1 MASRRK
7 RFRER
12 LLDWAIRVTTC
23 ALVLAVVLIG
33 LQVFSNVIASKFN
46 ESDKPVADV
55 PVETQKVEPESETEP
70 EETHQF
76 TVCIDPGHG
85 GKDIG
90 CDSDGRIEKD
100 DVLKLGLAIQKYLE
114 AQDVKVVMTRDDDT
128 FLKLSAR
135 CRVGNEAD
143 ADYFFSI
150 HRNKGP
156 GNGVE
161 SWIYSQADEET
172 KTLADKVMKSI
183 NNVGISRDRGVKY
196 GTNEGENSN
205 YYVNA
210 NSNSP
215 SMVLEMGF
223 VNVAEDNKLFDNKLD
238 QYAKAIGDA
247 IIATYQQYHADGSM
261 NRPAKDAATAVD
273 SDDAED
279 EN

>member
-1 MASRRK
+1 MRAT
-7 RFRER
+7 
-12 LLDWAIRVTTC
+12 AC

-33 LQVFSNVIASKFN
+33 LQIFSNYVASNFN

-55 PVETQKVEPESETEP
+55 PVETQMIEPESETEVD
-70 EETHQF
+70 THKF

-114 AQDVKVVMTRDDDT
+114 EQDVKVVMTRDDDT

-135 CRVGNEAD
+135 CRVGNEAN

-161 SWIYSQADEET
+161 SWLYSQADEET
-172 KTLADKVMKSI
+172 RTLADKVMKAI
-183 NNVGISRDRGVKY
+183 NNVGISRDRGIKY
-196 GTNEGENSN
+196 GTNEGEDSN
-205 YYVNA
+205 YYVNV

-223 VNVAEDNKLFDNKLD
+223 VNVADDNKLFDSKLD

-247 IIATYQQYHADGSM
+247 IIATYQQYHADGSI
-261 NRPAKDAATAVD
+261 NRPVKDTGTAVD
-273 SDDAED
+273 ADNTE
-279 EN
+279 E

>member
-1 MASRRK
+1 MASRK
-7 RFRER
+7 KSFRDR
-12 LLDWAIRVTTC
+12 LLDWAIKATAC

-33 LQVFSNVIASKFN
+33 LQVFSNFIASKFN

-55 PVETQKVEPESETEP
+55 PVETQKVEPESETE
-70 EETHQF
+70 EAHKF

-90 CDSDGRIEKD
+90 CDSNGRIEKD

-135 CRVGNEAD
+135 CRVSNEAN

-161 SWIYSQADEET
+161 TWLYSQADEES

-183 NNVGISRDRGVKY
+183 NNVGISRDRGIKY
-196 GTNEGENSN
+196 GTNEGTNSN

-210 NSNSP
+210 NTNSP
-215 SMVLEMGF
+215 AMVLEMGF
-223 VNVAEDNKLFDNKLD
+223 VNVADDNKLFDSKLD
-238 QYAKAIGDA
+238 QYAQAIGDA

-261 NRPAKDAATAVD
+261 NRTEKDASTAVD
-273 SDDAED
+273 SDSTED
-279 EN
+279 